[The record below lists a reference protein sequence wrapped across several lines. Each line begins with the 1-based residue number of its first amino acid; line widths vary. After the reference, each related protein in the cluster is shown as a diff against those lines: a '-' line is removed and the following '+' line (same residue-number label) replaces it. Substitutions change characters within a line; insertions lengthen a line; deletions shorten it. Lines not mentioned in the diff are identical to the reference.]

1 VAQQLFLEEKL
12 SPLLALAKAGECHP
26 EGLGQA
32 LFFVDAAHFVLLPFV
47 GILWC
52 FARVFIKA
60 AAGRNRINVLGA
72 LDAVTLKL
80 ETVVNTTY
88 VNAETVAELLEKLAK
103 RFTQLPIY
111 LVLDNARYQSR
122 QFVGTTMS
130 RNWPRRSA
138 YTSCSCRPIRPT

>member
-1 VAQQLFLEEKL
+1 M
-12 SPLLALAKAGECHP
+12 
-26 EGLGQA
+26 
-32 LFFVDAAHFVLLPFV
+32 DAAHFVLLPFV

-72 LDAVTLKL
+72 MDAVTLRL

-88 VNAETVAELLEKLAK
+88 VNADTIAEMLEKLAK

-111 LVLDNARYQSR
+111 MYWTMPATSTAN
-122 QFVGTTMS
+122 MS
-130 RNWPRRSA
+130 RNWPRPSA
-138 YTSCSCRPIRPT
+138 YILCSCRPIRRT